1 MLDKA
6 RIEIENEKEAAL
18 ASLRVAIRDTELKME
33 AELKAKFAAHVK
45 RLVSVEMED
54 VAFLRQVILAIAGLA
69 VGDKASGEQPV
80 EVLLPKNLFQ
90 SDDKSTQLTEKGR
103 ERVRRLVLGISGDM
117 LREGVDLKP
126 SDSIGG
132 GIRIRLV
139 GEDLEIDLSDKA
151 ISELLLQTM
160 LPRYRTIVS
169 GVE

>member
-1 MLDKA
+1 
-6 RIEIENEKEAAL
+6 
-18 ASLRVAIRDTELKME
+18 
-33 AELKAKFAAHVK
+33 
-45 RLVSVEMED
+45 
-54 VAFLRQVILAIAGLA
+54 
-69 VGDKASGEQPV
+69 
-80 EVLLPKNLFQ
+80 
-90 SDDKSTQLTEKGR
+90 
-103 ERVRRLVLGISGDM
+103 M